1 MENSERGTIP
11 RIVKGFRDIDAAG
24 NELRWKIIDAA
35 REVYKRYGF
44 EQLDTPMMEYADA
57 IGKYMPDE
65 DTVDKG
71 VYSFKNPETEPVLN
85 KKGKKL
91 QDADGKVIMENQP
104 VALRYDLTAPLARH
118 YAESMWEDFRKN
130 VIAEGRT
137 PLLRRFAF
145 GPVFRYEIKLA
156 PGRFR
161 EFWQLDFDSVG
172 TADVSADAEVCMIL
186 SEALEAIGLDRGTY
200 VVKVNNRKV
209 LKGFLQS
216 KGVQDEEQEGAIL
229 RVFDKLDKIGW
240 EAMKLELG
248 AGRKDSSGAE
258 VAGLG
263 LSEELVQEIV
273 DYLKGFENAKTRAE
287 VLAQLEASLSDNEI
301 AQEGIAELR
310 KIDSILAA
318 LDFGEER
325 VIFDPTLIRG
335 MAYYTGP
342 VYEVESLLTYK
353 DRKGKEKRVG
363 SICGGG
369 RYDGLVENLLNMK
382 VPATGA
388 SIGVDRLAALLR
400 LTGKA
405 SEKADGPVL
414 IAYFD
419 DSLAGEYQKIARD
432 LRQAGINTEVYY
444 GFYKGFKKMKK
455 QMKYADDK
463 GCPIVILMGENEAEN
478 GTATVKNLKLG
489 TALADQISDKKE
501 FRERIQKEVSREELV
516 AYVKAQ
522 IEANMAL

>member
-1 MENSERGTIP
+1 MENPKRGTIP

-35 REVYKRYGF
+35 REVYKKYGF

-71 VYSFKNPETEPVLN
+71 VYSFRNPEIEPVLDA
-85 KKGKKL
+85 KGKKL
-91 QDADGKVIMENQP
+91 QDEEGKVIMENHP
-104 VALRYDLTAPLARH
+104 LALRYDLTAPLARH

-130 VIAEGRT
+130 VIAEGRA
-137 PLLRRFAF
+137 PLFRRYAF
-145 GPVFRYEIKLA
+145 GPVFRYEVKLA

-172 TADVSADAEVCMIL
+172 TADVGADAEVCMIL

-200 VVKVNNRKV
+200 IVKVNNRKV

-216 KGVQDEEQEGAIL
+216 VGVQEEEQEGAIL

-240 EAMKLELG
+240 EDMKLELG
-248 AGRKDSSGAE
+248 KGRTDSSGAE

-263 LSEELVQEIV
+263 LSDALIQNII
-273 DYLKGFENAKTRAE
+273 DYLKGFENANTRAE
-287 VLAQLEASLSDNEI
+287 ILAQLEASLSDNKV
-301 AQEGIAELR
+301 AKEGIAELK
-310 KIDSILAA
+310 KIDGILSA

-342 VYEVESLLTYK
+342 VFEVECLLTYK
-353 DRKGKEKRVG
+353 DRKGKERRVG

-382 VPATGA
+382 VPGTGA
-388 SIGVDRLAALLR
+388 SIGVDRLAALLT

-405 SEKADGPVL
+405 GKKQDGPVL

-432 LRQAGINTEVYY
+432 LRAEGINTEVYY

-463 GCPIVILMGENEAEN
+463 GCPIVVLMGENEAER
-478 GTATVKNLKLG
+478 GTAMVKNLKLG
-489 TALADQISDKKE
+489 TQLADQISDKKE
-501 FRERIQKEVSREELV
+501 FRERIQKEVKREDLV
-516 AYVKAQ
+516 AYVKEQ
-522 IEANMAL
+522 LLV